1 MCHDPQPFGC
11 LDGTAFLRRPAP
23 GWCGR
28 KLWTW
33 YTSRMS
39 PYNEVRVRF
48 LKLHCLESVIP
59 QEHVLQLPAHSG
71 ISFPLVISH
80 RQPHNSESSLSPSG
94 VFLIFQYHCN
104 QGVCGPHDN
113 TSPSK
118 RQLVLLV
125 LQFRFQILM
134 QHL

>member
-1 MCHDPQPFGC
+1 
-11 LDGTAFLRRPAP
+11 
-23 GWCGR
+23 
-28 KLWTW
+28 
-33 YTSRMS
+33 MS

-104 QGVCGPHDN
+104 QGVVHMS
-113 TSPSK
+113 TLRHPSDSLCCLFSSFASK
-118 RQLVLLV
+118 
-125 LQFRFQILM
+125 F
-134 QHL
+134 